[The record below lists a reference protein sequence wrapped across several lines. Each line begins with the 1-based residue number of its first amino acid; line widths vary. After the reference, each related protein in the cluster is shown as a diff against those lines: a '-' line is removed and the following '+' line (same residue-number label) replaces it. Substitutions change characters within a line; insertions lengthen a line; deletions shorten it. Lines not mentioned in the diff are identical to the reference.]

1 MEPIKAVV
9 LAAGEGKRMKSRT
22 PKVLHKVCGVEMVQ
36 RVLNAC
42 PAQCSPIVVVG
53 HGKEQVAPFVEKSAA
68 VVEQTEQKG
77 TGHAVQMAMPY
88 LKDYDGKTLILA
100 GDMPLLTQ
108 QTLQTLI
115 DKTPKGG
122 AALLSSIAENPTG
135 YGRVLRDDHGRVV
148 RIVEHKDATDEE
160 RQVKEVNAS
169 VYCFD
174 NQAL

>member
-9 LAAGEGKRMKSRT
+9 LAAGEGKRMKSST

-115 DKTPKGG
+115 DKTPTGG
-122 AALLSSIAENPTG
+122 AALLSSIAEDPTG
-135 YGRVLRDDHGRVV
+135 YGRVLRDDHGRVACLLYTS
-148 RIVEHKDATDEE
+148 HAYGPE
-160 RQVKEVNAS
+160 RGQ
-169 VYCFD
+169 
-174 NQAL
+174 

>member
-9 LAAGEGKRMKSRT
+9 LAAGEGKRMKSST

-115 DKTPKGG
+115 DKTPTGG
-122 AALLSSIAENPTG
+122 AALLSSIAEDPTG
-135 YGRVLRDDHGRVV
+135 YGRVLRG
-148 RIVEHKDATDEE
+148 
-160 RQVKEVNAS
+160 
-169 VYCFD
+169 
-174 NQAL
+174 

>member
-100 GDMPLLTQ
+100 
-108 QTLQTLI
+108 
-115 DKTPKGG
+115 
-122 AALLSSIAENPTG
+122 
-135 YGRVLRDDHGRVV
+135 RCV
-148 RIVEHKDATDEE
+148 
-160 RQVKEVNAS
+160 
-169 VYCFD
+169 
-174 NQAL
+174 

>member
-9 LAAGEGKRMKSRT
+9 LAAGEGKRMKSST

-115 DKTPKGG
+115 DKTPTGG
-122 AALLSSIAENPTG
+122 AALLSSIA
-135 YGRVLRDDHGRVV
+135 
-148 RIVEHKDATDEE
+148 ATSWSLAVTPDWISTTSTITSA
-160 RQVKEVNAS
+160 AS
-169 VYCFD
+169 IASC
-174 NQAL
+174 A

>member
-9 LAAGEGKRMKSRT
+9 LAAGEGKRMKSST

-115 DKTPKGG
+115 DKTPTGG
-122 AALLSSIAENPTG
+122 AALLSSIAEDPTG
-135 YGRVLRDDHGRVV
+135 YGRVLRDDHGRVA
-148 RIVEHKDATDEE
+148 RIVEHKDAM
-160 RQVKEVNAS
+160 
-169 VYCFD
+169 
-174 NQAL
+174 